1 VDLNEESVEIA
12 KLSLWL
18 RTAQPRRKLNDLSSN
33 IKCGNSLIDSKAV
46 AGDKA
51 FHWETAFAKV
61 FEKGGFDVI
70 IGNPPYVRADAPGNE
85 PKLREYLVNNSKY
98 KTLSGKWDLYIPF
111 IELSHLITSE
121 NGIISLIIPDAYCHS
136 EYAKT
141 SLKEYTSNNYL
152 YSIDY
157 FPDINV
163 FQNVGVHSVIVSY
176 VKSHTSNNYYKH
188 IHNDNKEI
196 ITVVYESYPESFR
209 YDFQET
215 LVTKTNLV
223 DIADIFYISKGIVG
237 NSDEKKFKGEF
248 KVGDLISESKDDIH
262 SRLYYEGKNISKWIL
277 DEDRFIEFNTDR
289 SPKKWSRKGFP
300 ELFKTRKIVTMRSP
314 GKNPRSFIDNNQ
326 GFFNESAIG
335 FVRWCD
341 LKKVD
346 NKSIVQQYD
355 DDREKK
361 ELISEK
367 YSLEECLSYFNSK
380 LFKYELNADR
390 RSNIH
395 IYPDDWRKLK
405 IPNVSSSLLT
415 ELSIKVIDS
424 KSLFHNTTYGFLK
437 YVISA
442 YSMRKTSRKLENWHE
457 LDFGDFIKEL
467 NKAIKATNK
476 ERAKESLEPI
486 KTLTKLDEMEWMDA
500 FETKKIEAQ
509 ELQSQITRT
518 ESEIDKMVYELYGL
532 TQEEINII
540 ESN

>member
-1 VDLNEESVEIA
+1 
-12 KLSLWL
+12 LWL
-18 RTAQPRRKLNDLSSN
+18 RTAQPRRKLIDLSSN

-51 FHWETAFAKV
+51 FSWEIQFAKV
-61 FEKGGFDVI
+61 FEKGGFDVV

-85 PKLREYLVNNSKY
+85 PKLRDYLVKNSKY

-111 IELSHLITSE
+111 IELSNIITSST
-121 NGIISLIIPDAYCHS
+121 GIISLIIPDAYCHS
-136 EYAKT
+136 EYAKS
-141 SLKEYTSNNYL
+141 SLKEYTSNNNL

-163 FQNVGVHSVIVSY
+163 FQNVGVQSVIVSFN
-176 VKSHTSNNYYKH
+176 KNNTLNNYYKH
-188 IHNDNKEI
+188 IHNQNKEI
-196 ITVVYESYPESFR
+196 TSVVYKSYPDSFR
-209 YDFQET
+209 YDFKKNLIT
-215 LVTKTNLV
+215 DSKLV

-237 NSDEKKFKGEF
+237 NSDEKKYKGEF
-248 KVGDLISESKDDIH
+248 KVGDLISEYEDEIH
-262 SRLYYEGKNISKWIL
+262 SRLYYEGKNISQWL
-277 DEDRFIEFNTDR
+277 LSEDRFIEFNTKR

-341 LKKVD
+341 LIKVK
-346 NKSIVQQYD
+346 NKSIIQQYD
-355 DDREKK
+355 NDREKK

-367 YSLEECLSYFNSK
+367 YSLEECLAYFNSK
-380 LFKYELNADR
+380 LFRYELNADR

-405 IPNVSSSLLT
+405 IPNENSNLLN
-415 ELSIKVIDS
+415 ELAINAIDS
-424 KSLFHNTTYGFLK
+424 TSIFHKTTNGFLK
-437 YVISA
+437 YVIST
-442 YSMRKTSRKLENWHE
+442 YSLKKASRKLENWHE

-467 NKAIKATNK
+467 SKAIKATNK

-500 FETKKIEAQ
+500 FETKKKEAQ
-509 ELQSQITRT
+509 ELKSQITQT
-518 ESEIDKMVYELYGL
+518 EAEIDQLVYKLYDL
-532 TQEEINII
+532 TPGEINII
-540 ESN
+540 ENN